1 MYRSFMRCGCGSAL
15 PVIELERVFDVPR
28 FDFEHVADIMVVVE
42 AEGKQN
48 IIEKDI
54 IDTGATLNSMQT
66 VMAGDEAHIGPTT
79 DYAIYHE
86 MGTSRMAARPF
97 LRPALAENKDAIL
110 RAVADAVR
118 AQIRGRR

>member
-1 MYRSFMRCGCGSAL
+1 MGEVFSFQIDEGAL
-15 PVIELERVFDVPR
+15 RRLVGELDDLAGL
-28 FDFEHVADIMVVVE
+28 DFGPALMAGGLVVE

-110 RAVADAVR
+110 RAVADALR

>member
-1 MYRSFMRCGCGSAL
+1 MGEVFSFQIDEGAL
-15 PVIELERVFDVPR
+15 RRLVGELDDLAGL
-28 FDFEHVADIMVVVE
+28 DFGPALMAGGLVVE

-66 VMAGDEAHIGPTT
+66 VMAGDEAHIGP
-79 DYAIYHE
+79 
-86 MGTSRMAARPF
+86 
-97 LRPALAENKDAIL
+97 ALAENKDAIL

>member
-1 MYRSFMRCGCGSAL
+1 MAGL
-15 PVIELERVFDVPR
+15 
-28 FDFEHVADIMVVVE
+28 DFGAAVMAGGLVVE